1 MANTGNDG
9 QRKLCAVYGQV
20 VRVEA
25 SQIGCSSTTTYNYH
39 HIKEFNMLVYFFQCR
54 NDGSFGLIALHDRR
68 KELVVKGKMRRI
80 VIQLVAKIA
89 ITGSCS
95 GRNDSQPLWKFG
107 KIEL

>member
-39 HIKEFNMLVYFFQCR
+39 HIKEFDMLVYFFQCR

-68 KELVVKGKMRRI
+68 KELAAECKMRQI

-89 ITGSCS
+89 ISGSC
-95 GRNDSQPLWKFG
+95 GRRNNSQSLC
-107 KIEL
+107 